1 MSVLGA
7 DHRRELGVRQYPFLI
22 YAMTPIAALVLQ
34 ALLPMVFKS
43 WMPLWVPVWM
53 PRLIQFD
60 LPMVVTV
67 YFALVRRDPIQGTLM
82 GASLGL
88 FEDALTQHAIGVN
101 GVAKTV
107 AGFLAGSVGVR
118 IDVENHT
125 IRLMLTFLLSIL
137 CSAIYVFIYRVLLG
151 LDLEWSWLPEL
162 MKAVGNSAIAAA
174 LFPLLDRAQIR
185 E

>member
-1 MSVLGA
+1 MSVLGS
-7 DHRRELGVRQYPFLI
+7 DHRRDLGIRHYPFLI

-34 ALLPMVFKS
+34 ALLPRFLRGYA
-43 WMPLWVPVWM
+43 W
-53 PRLIQFD
+53 FD
-60 LPMVVTV
+60 LPLLVTI

-82 GASLGL
+82 GSGLGL

-107 AGFLAGSVGVR
+107 AGFLAGSMGVR

-151 LDLEWSWLPEL
+151 LDLEWSWLAEL
-162 MKAVGNSAIAAA
+162 MKAVGNAAIAAV
-174 LFPLLDRAQIR
+174 LFPLLDRAQIK